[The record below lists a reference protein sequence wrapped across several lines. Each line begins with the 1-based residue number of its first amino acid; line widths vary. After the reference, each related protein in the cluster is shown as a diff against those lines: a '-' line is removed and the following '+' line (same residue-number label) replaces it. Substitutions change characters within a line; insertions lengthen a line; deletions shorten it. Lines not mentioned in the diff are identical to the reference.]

1 MIFLLAPVSC
11 ISTNRKLSGS
21 VPHNH
26 ATLAVY
32 GTITTPWMVLEH
44 QSAPDAK
51 LTPGRWRTLALLAI
65 AELLGMSLWFSGSA
79 VVPALTREWNLSA
92 GAASWLT
99 LSVQLGFVAGTLVS
113 ALLNLPDI
121 ISPRHLF
128 TLTALAGAI
137 VNAAFGMFAHD
148 AAAGIPLRF
157 LTGMFLAGVYP
168 PAMKI
173 LATWFRHSRG
183 LALGVLVG
191 ALTLGKATPY
201 LVNGVGSQNWRHN
214 MLVVSLLAIVGGLV
228 VLCFIDEGPHA
239 LPAAQFDW
247 KQVAKVF
254 RNRGVR
260 LANMG
265 YFGHMWE
272 LYAMWTWIP
281 FMIRAS
287 LSARKSDPSLA
298 EVASFLVIGCGA
310 LGCVIA
316 GLVADRAGRTLVT
329 SWAMI
334 ISGGCCLVIG
344 LLFGTNPI
352 LLLIVAAIWGASV
365 VADSAQFSACV
376 TELGDP
382 QYIGTALTIQTC
394 LGFLLTTASIEVIP
408 RFVNLVGWRYA
419 FMILAPGPLFGV
431 LSMLRLRTLPEA
443 VKIAHGRR

>member
-1 MIFLLAPVSC
+1 MKVGEHRA
-11 ISTNRKLSGS
+11 STDD
-21 VPHNH
+21 VP
-26 ATLAVY
+26 
-32 GTITTPWMVLEH
+32 
-44 QSAPDAK
+44 SAA
-51 LTPGRWRTLALLAI
+51 RWRTLALLAI
-65 AELLGMSLWFSGSA
+65 AELFGMSLWFSGSA
-79 VVPALTREWNLSA
+79 VVPALTKEWNLSE

-99 LSVQLGFVAGTLVS
+99 LSVQLGFVAGTLLS

-121 ISPRHLF
+121 ISSCRLF
-128 TLTALAGAI
+128 TSTAIAGAI
-137 VNAAFGMFAHD
+137 VNAAFALFAHD
-148 AAAGIPLRF
+148 SALGIPLRF

-173 LATWFRHSRG
+173 LATWFRHGRG
-183 LALGVLVG
+183 MALGVLVG

-201 LVNGVGSQNWRHN
+201 LVNGIGSTNWRHN
-214 MLVVSLLAIVGGLV
+214 VLFVSLLAVVGGLV
-228 VLCFIDEGPHA
+228 VLFFVGDGPYA
-239 LPAAQFDW
+239 RPAARFDW
-247 KQVAKVF
+247 KQVGRVF
-254 RNRGVR
+254 GSRGVR

-287 LSARKSDPSLA
+287 LSLRKSDPSLA

-310 LGCVIA
+310 AGCVIA
-316 GLVADRAGRTLVT
+316 GLIADRVGRTIVT
-329 SWAMI
+329 SWAMA
-334 ISGGCCLVIG
+334 ISGCCCLVIG
-344 LLFGTNPI
+344 LLFGANPI

-382 QYIGTALTIQTC
+382 QYLGTALTIQTC
-394 LGFLLTTASIEVIP
+394 LGFLLTIVSIKLIP
-408 RFVNLVGWRYA
+408 RLVDVVGWRYA

-431 LSMLRLRTLPEA
+431 IAMRRLRALPEA